1 VAGRPA
7 KTLLE
12 HVRQGTF
19 RPGRHGH
26 LLAGPDL
33 PWPALARLQSA
44 FRAATSEA
52 EREAVVRAVSEQL
65 KVAHAELARRVA
77 AEATPPLEAAL
88 AALGRPGS
96 FRQLERFFPHFLA
109 HQAGERA
116 GQPFQLE
123 RFQREFLKEF
133 WRRDEWGR
141 RLYTVALLG
150 IPKGN
155 GKTPLAAGLGL
166 HALLSESDA
175 PEVYGI
181 AGSKDQAGI
190 AQRYARGWVEQG
202 ELGNWLTSGA
212 ILRCPERNGF
222 YKLLSS
228 DGRLGH
234 GVNPSAA
241 IVDEWWLFSS
251 ERERES
257 YNALAQALHKR
268 GQGRAWLLAIS
279 TAGFDKQGQLG
290 RVYERAID
298 DPRLELH
305 QDGFLRVLRDT
316 EAGFLF
322 WWYGLPENCERDPDD
337 PKLVRACNP
346 ASWIEPKQLL
356 RDLKRPDSEELDW
369 RRLHLNQ
376 WTASREAWLPAGTWA
391 ALCSEAKIPEGAEIY
406 LGVDIGISH
415 DMSAVAWAHRLGDGR
430 ILLGC
435 RTWSVDAKAE
445 AKAHQF
451 VAGGQ
456 MRLELVE
463 GFIRELGRRY
473 RVCEVAYDP
482 HFFARSAQLLEEE
495 GFKLIEFLPSSQP
508 MAQAYQDFYQACIER
523 TISHDGDPVLAA
535 HVAAAAA
542 DRTERGWKLRKLK
555 ASQPFDACVAA
566 VLAHAR
572 ARVQEKRRRV
582 PQIFWMETG
591 W

>member
-1 VAGRPA
+1 
-7 KTLLE
+7 
-12 HVRQGTF
+12 
-19 RPGRHGH
+19 
-26 LLAGPDL
+26 
-33 PWPALARLQSA
+33 LARLG
-44 FRAATSEA
+44 T
-52 EREAVVRAVSEQL
+52 
-65 KVAHAELARRVA
+65 
-77 AEATPPLEAAL
+77 
-88 AALGRPGS
+88 PGS
-96 FRQLERFFPHFLA
+96 FAQLERFFPRFLS

-116 GQPFQLE
+116 GQPFKLE

-133 WRRDEWGR
+133 WRRDKRGR

-190 AQRYARGWVEQG
+190 AQRYARGWIEQG
-202 ELGNWLTSGA
+202 ELGNWLTSGSE
-212 ILRCPERNGF
+212 LRCRERDGF

-257 YNALAQALHKR
+257 YNALAQALHRR
-268 GQGRAWLLAIS
+268 GPGRAWLLAIS
-279 TAGFDKQGQLG
+279 TAGFDKQAQLG
-290 RVYERAID
+290 RTYEQAIN
-298 DPRLELH
+298 DPRLEIH
-305 QDGFLRVLRDT
+305 QDGFLRVLRDS

-322 WWYGLPENCERDPDD
+322 WWYGIPEDCERPPDD

-346 ASWIEPKQLL
+346 ARWLDPAQLV
-356 RDLKRPDSEELDW
+356 RDLKRPDTEELDW

-376 WTASREAWLPAGTWA
+376 WTASREAWLPAGTCA
-391 ALCSEAKIPEGAEIY
+391 ALRSEAAIPEGAEIY
-406 LGVDIGISH
+406 LGVDIALRH
-415 DMSAVAWAHRLGDGR
+415 DTSAVAWAHRLQDGR
-430 ILLGC
+430 IVLRC
-435 RTWSVDAKAE
+435 QSWSANKDTDA
-445 AKAHQF
+445 HDY
-451 VAGGQ
+451 VAGGEL
-456 MRLELVE
+456 RLELVE
-463 GFIRELGRRY
+463 QFIRELGGRY

-482 HFFARSAQLLEEE
+482 HFFARSAQLLEDE
-495 GFKLIEFLPSSQP
+495 GFALIEFLPAAQS
-508 MAQAYQDFYQACIER
+508 MADAYQSFYQGCLER
-523 TISHDGDPVLAA
+523 TLSHDGDPVLAA

-566 VLAHAR
+566 VLAHTR

-582 PQIFWMETG
+582 PQIYWMDTG